1 MIWVFFILVKTL
13 LMHKNLSRYLI
24 SFSTLWY
31 GIIPVIADLS
41 ESHLHNTNWT
51 PHSKFHL
58 AWLLSTGTLISI
70 YSMYLMWY
78 KNSTIQAAVN
88 GLCIMGGFWIAA
100 IFKSSYGGMYADK
113 SFDEASILGLNPN
126 VFAFIFVTLFLTIGL
141 LIELKKNNH
150 Q

>member
-1 MIWVFFILVKTL
+1 MRNKLPK
-13 LMHKNLSRYLI
+13 YLI

-58 AWLLSTGTLISI
+58 AWLLSTCTLISI
-70 YSMYLMWY
+70 YSMYLMWF

-141 LIELKKNNH
+141 LIELKKIN
-150 Q
+150 QQQP